1 MKPCLKT
8 RSDKRACANI
18 FLELPLTNF
27 GIILERMQ
35 HALTFMHSLLI
46 HFALLTLTI
55 MMQPPEQNSE
65 AAMDFLL
72 NFYANFTEKHLPW
85 SLLFTKLQVFRLEMI
100 LQYTF
105 FIFTNNVFFI
115 TQLKQLN

>member
-55 MMQPPEQNSE
+55 MM
-65 AAMDFLL
+65 
-72 NFYANFTEKHLPW
+72 
-85 SLLFTKLQVFRLEMI
+85 
-100 LQYTF
+100 
-105 FIFTNNVFFI
+105 
-115 TQLKQLN
+115 